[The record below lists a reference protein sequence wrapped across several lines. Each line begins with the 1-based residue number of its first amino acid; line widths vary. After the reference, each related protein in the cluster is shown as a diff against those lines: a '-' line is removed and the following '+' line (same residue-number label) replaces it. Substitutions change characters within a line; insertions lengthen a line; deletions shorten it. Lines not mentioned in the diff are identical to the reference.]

1 MAILYSTSILTYY
14 NTETFVISNYS
25 MSLTSYSNTGDAFDA
40 KIIMTTSAANNNFS
54 THAHTIYIF

>member
-14 NTETFVISNYS
+14 NAETFVISNYS
-25 MSLTSYSNTGDAFDA
+25 MSLTSGSNTGLDA
-40 KIIMTTSAANNNFS
+40 KITMTTSAANNNFS